1 MAITN
6 NNALRSV
13 LSDAFAATFAGGTL
27 EIRTAVGSTLLGT
40 ITLPNPCFG
49 AASNGV
55 STKTGTWSV
64 TAVATG
70 VARQAVFISSDTLKT
85 ATLTVAE
92 SAADVIIDNE
102 DIITG
107 GTITVSTFTYTT
119 PAS

>member
-1 MAITN
+1 MTS

-13 LSDAFAATFAGGTL
+13 LSDEFAATFAGGIL
-27 EIRTAVGSTLLGT
+27 EIRTTGGSTLLGT

-55 STKTGTWSV
+55 STKTGTWST

-70 VARQAVFISSDTLKT
+70 TARQAIFISADTLKT
-85 ATLTVAE
+85 TTLTVAE
-92 SAADVIIDNE
+92 SAAEMIIDNE
-102 DIITG
+102 DIISG

>member
-1 MAITN
+1 MTS

-13 LSDAFAATFAGGTL
+13 LSDAFASTFAGGTL
-27 EIRTAVGSTLLGT
+27 QIKTAGGSTLLGT

-55 STKTGTWSV
+55 SSKSGTWSV

-70 VARQAVFISSDTLKT
+70 VARQAIFISSDTLKT
-85 ATLTVAE
+85 ATLTVGESGAE
-92 SAADVIIDNE
+92 CIIDNE
-102 DIITG
+102 DVISG

>member
-1 MAITN
+1 MAITY

-13 LSDAFAATFAGGTL
+13 LSDEFAATFAGGTL
-27 EIRTAVGSTLLGT
+27 EIRTSGGSTLLGT

-55 STKTGTWSV
+55 STKTGTWST
-64 TAVATG
+64 TAGNSG
-70 VARQAVFISSDTLKT
+70 VARQAIFISADTNKT

-92 SAADVIIDNE
+92 SAADMIIDDE
-102 DIITG
+102 DVVSG

>member
-1 MAITN
+1 MAITY
-6 NNALRSV
+6 NNAMRSV
-13 LSDAFAATFAGGTL
+13 LSDEFTATFAGGTL
-27 EIRTAVGSTLLGT
+27 EIRTAGGTTLLGI

-49 AASNGV
+49 AASNGL

-70 VARQAVFISSDTLKT
+70 TARQAIFKSSDTFKT

-102 DIITG
+102 DVISG
-107 GTITVSTFTYTT
+107 GTITVSTFTYAT